1 LIIETILFIILGWL
15 IGLVINHAADILPT
29 RQPLRQRPS
38 CKSCGTPF
46 TRRQWSALLAGATG
60 ARACTH
66 CGQPRE
72 RFTRSVIIELT
83 VPLVF
88 AFLLGR
94 YGLSLYLGLIS
105 LYSAILILIT
115 VTDLEHRLIFNVVT
129 IPAIFLAVVVAF
141 TTPYLSWRSAMLG
154 GGLAF
159 VLVYLA
165 WLLGTLVYGHGALGV
180 GDITLATFLGLI
192 LGFPNIILSLI
203 FGVFLGG
210 LVAFILLATR
220 RINRSSFIPY
230 GPFLTITG
238 WIMLI
243 WGDEIWRY
251 YFA

>member
-1 LIIETILFIILGWL
+1 M
-15 IGLVINHAADILPT
+15 
-29 RQPLRQRPS
+29 
-38 CKSCGTPF
+38 
-46 TRRQWSALLAGATG
+46 AGATG

-141 TTPYLSWRSAMLG
+141 TTPYLSWRSAVLG

-210 LVAFILLATR
+210 LVAFILLVIR

-251 YFA
+251 YFS

>member
-1 LIIETILFIILGWL
+1 M
-15 IGLVINHAADILPT
+15 
-29 RQPLRQRPS
+29 
-38 CKSCGTPF
+38 
-46 TRRQWSALLAGATG
+46 AGATG

-141 TTPYLSWRSAMLG
+141 TTPYLSWRSAVLG

-210 LVAFILLATR
+210 LVAFILLVIR

-243 WGDEIWRY
+243 WGNEIWRY

>member
-1 LIIETILFIILGWL
+1 
-15 IGLVINHAADILPT
+15 
-29 RQPLRQRPS
+29 
-38 CKSCGTPF
+38 
-46 TRRQWSALLAGATG
+46 LAGATG

-210 LVAFILLATR
+210 LVAFILLVIR

>member
-1 LIIETILFIILGWL
+1 
-15 IGLVINHAADILPT
+15 V
-29 RQPLRQRPS
+29 
-38 CKSCGTPF
+38 
-46 TRRQWSALLAGATG
+46 AGATG

-141 TTPYLSWRSAMLG
+141 TTPYLSWRSAVLG

-210 LVAFILLATR
+210 LVAFILLVIR

-243 WGDEIWRY
+243 WGNEIWRY

>member
-1 LIIETILFIILGWL
+1 M
-15 IGLVINHAADILPT
+15 
-29 RQPLRQRPS
+29 
-38 CKSCGTPF
+38 
-46 TRRQWSALLAGATG
+46 AGATG

-141 TTPYLSWRSAMLG
+141 TTPYLSWRSAVLG